1 MSLHQFATDGRKRLT
16 VSQSKT
22 EPGKV
27 VLQLLDSAREV
38 IAVYSMDAATAAVI
52 GQAFDIEARAAES
65 LADSVR
71 LAGGLAAGVSGV
83 AGNGGEAL
91 KLSGRFAG
99 LCDPGE
105 VLRESVQACGRG
117 VISLPVVDVP
127 QVSGLC
133 KLIDKINAERVG
145 A

>member
-71 LAGGLAAGVSGV
+71 LAGGLAAGVSG
-83 AGNGGEAL
+83 
-91 KLSGRFAG
+91 RFAG

-105 VLRESVQACGRG
+105 ALRGSVQACGLG

-133 KLIDKINAERVG
+133 KLIDKINAEKVG